1 MAKNPARRRR
11 SGWLPEGSRVCP
23 CAPPKANFFLRE
35 NLFFQAFER
44 RNGKRNRRANLCGLL
59 AEAGLTLVGGS
70 LKKAMKIFLL
80 PCACGSQIPVGPGQA
95 GGRVRCDRCGT
106 TCDVPRLGDLARHAV
121 PESPAATTARRW
133 TIVHACLVGG
143 CATALIA
150 AITARFLATP
160 TSPPV
165 DVAGV
170 REAVSKASAG
180 EVYRVWT
187 QIARSGVAR
196 PPLAHERRLEQM
208 ARVAGTMSRWL
219 MGLAVL
225 GGVVAFGA
233 AVTLML
239 RRPSAGSQ
247 P

>member
-1 MAKNPARRRR
+1 
-11 SGWLPEGSRVCP
+11 
-23 CAPPKANFFLRE
+23 
-35 NLFFQAFER
+35 
-44 RNGKRNRRANLCGLL
+44 
-59 AEAGLTLVGGS
+59 
-70 LKKAMKIFLL
+70 
-80 PCACGSQIPVGPGQA
+80 
-95 GGRVRCDRCGT
+95 
-106 TCDVPRLGDLARHAV
+106 V